1 MPRKFGDAKPSKRLK
16 PRDDTTMKTTQQ
28 GGTRNSISSK
38 SKQPAGQQP
47 GLLRR
52 RKLAGGVNE
61 VGEGRWWRK
70 CDRVG
75 RGKGELGIPTKK
87 RKS

>member
-16 PRDDTTMKTTQQ
+16 PRDDATMKTTQQ
-28 GGTRNSISSK
+28 GGTRNSISCK
-38 SKQPAGQQP
+38 SKQPAGQRP
-47 GLLRR
+47 GSLRR
-52 RKLAGGVNE
+52 RKPAGGVE

-70 CDRVG
+70 YDRVG
-75 RGKGELGIPTKK
+75 RGKGELGIPMKK